1 MVSAGF
7 GFKEAI
13 SKLGIERR
21 IYSTGPNKGMLDP
34 FEDEDPKHVERLKN
48 LQEEIFTLFREWVL
62 SRRGSKLKCTH
73 EELFSGA
80 FWTGVT
86 AKELG
91 LIDGLGELRE
101 IMQERFGEDVVFKN
115 YASKTGILAKLGVG
129 GGSVFGDSK
138 NFISNSMLSDV
149 AEWIE
154 QRITWSRFGL

>member
-1 MVSAGF
+1 M
-7 GFKEAI
+7 
-13 SKLGIERR
+13 
-21 IYSTGPNKGMLDP
+21 
-34 FEDEDPKHVERLKN
+34 
-48 LQEEIFTLFREWVL
+48 L
-62 SRRGSKLKCTH
+62 SRRGSKLKGTH

-129 GGSVFGDSK
+129 SGSVFGDSK
-138 NFISNSMLSDV
+138 NFSSNSMLSDV

-154 QRITWSRFGL
+154 QRTTWSRFGL

>member
-1 MVSAGF
+1 M
-7 GFKEAI
+7 
-13 SKLGIERR
+13 ERL
-21 IYSTGPNKGMLDP
+21 IFLLEDFLDAP
-34 FEDEDPKHVERLKN
+34 HALDSHLQKDVERLKN

-62 SRRGSKLKCTH
+62 SRRGSKLNGTH

-101 IMQERFGEDVVFKN
+101 IMQERFGKDVVFKN
-115 YASKTGILAKLGVG
+115 YAPKTGILAKLGVG
-129 GGSVFGDSK
+129 SGPVFEDSK
-138 NFISNSMLSDV
+138 NFSSRSMLSDV

-154 QRITWSRFGL
+154 QRTTWSRFGL